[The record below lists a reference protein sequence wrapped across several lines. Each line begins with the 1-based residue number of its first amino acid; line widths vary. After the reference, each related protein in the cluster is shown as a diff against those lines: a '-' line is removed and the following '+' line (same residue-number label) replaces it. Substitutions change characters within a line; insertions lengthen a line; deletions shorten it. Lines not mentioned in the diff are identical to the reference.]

1 MSWKEEARRLRFEQ
15 GLSWAETTA
24 VIQRLYFPNADTQ
37 TVRDTVRGYLRRL
50 PEYKQGKQQQEI
62 IGVVGDL
69 HFPFAHPNYLQ
80 FLRNTFKQYGVTRVV
95 FIGDLFDHYS
105 YSRFVKK
112 PIAMNPRQ
120 EKEKALEQIKPY
132 YEAFPK
138 ADICLGNHDVRYIER
153 AEEFGIDEDIIK
165 DFKDI
170 YGMPKAWKIYD
181 EYENFLFID
190 NVLYIHGSAYNGQYG
205 AKQAAINEQMSVV
218 MGHGHS
224 FAGVYP
230 VANRRKLLF
239 GMNVGCGIS
248 PAEYAFAYNKKDKFR
263 PLIGCGIVFNE
274 SHATWVPMLQ

>member
-170 YGMPKAWKIYD
+170 YEMPKAWKIYD

-218 MGHGHS
+218 MGHGHL

-248 PAEYAFAYNKKDKFR
+248 PEEYAFAYNKKDKFR
-263 PLIGCGIVFNE
+263 PLIGCGIVFNA
-274 SHATWVPMLQ
+274 SYAIWVPMVQ